1 MVSSYFSNTLY
12 IFHIPIGHVF
22 SFFGDTSFL
31 VSKIVWPSFFQAFAA
46 RFFMK
51 VVGEAIFQN
60 VTMCLCYAW
69 DPSPSG
75 WVLDSI
81 HITYGSADMRT
92 TLECCAMYVIVSYVD
107 LVGVHTF
114 SFENTICKIRD
125 FPDFFPLLQSCFY
138 TFFFNL
144 AWSW

>member
-81 HITYGSADMRT
+81 HTYYIWLGWYAYYARM
-92 TLECCAMYVIVSYVD
+92 LCNVIVSYVD

-125 FPDFFPLLQSCFY
+125 FPDFLERNSFRSVASILFLHILF
-138 TFFFNL
+138 
-144 AWSW
+144 